1 MNNNGNKKYSKY
13 EEVIIKTILANQIF
27 EKNFFNDAETINWR
41 EEVNTLYNKEDFD
54 GDTLLAQFILNS
66 SFDNNKEY
74 KTENFIPTNITNE
87 VDFTMDKKFASKNE
101 ENKLFTEEEVFNE
114 DSHNNKKLEEDMIGD
129 FSKDII

>member
-1 MNNNGNKKYSKY
+1 MKTNKKYSKY

-27 EKNFFNDAETINWR
+27 EKNFFNDEETINWR
-41 EEVNTLYNKEDFD
+41 EEVNIIYNKEDFD
-54 GDTLLAQFILNS
+54 GDTIIAQFILNS

-101 ENKLFTEEEVFNE
+101 ENKTLGENEGDEITNNDEE
-114 DSHNNKKLEEDMIGD
+114 
-129 FSKDII
+129 KDII

>member
-1 MNNNGNKKYSKY
+1 MNNSENKKYSKY

-54 GDTLLAQFILNS
+54 GDTLIAQFILNS

-74 KTENFIPTNITNE
+74 KTESFIPTNITNE

-101 ENKLFTEEEVFNE
+101 EQKIFNQEENPDYFLIEEEE
-114 DSHNNKKLEEDMIGD
+114 
-129 FSKDII
+129 KDVI